1 MTIPRTLRTATRAG
15 GVLALWLLSGG
26 LGCADR
32 LIPARSPAPRVGP
45 GEIAASVFLIG
56 DAGAPAPAGE
66 PVLQALAALLE
77 AGPDSSLVIFL
88 GDNIYPRGLPAPDA
102 AGRKEAER
110 RLDTQVHAVA
120 VGSARA
126 VFVPGNH
133 DWDKSG
139 KDGLAAIRRQG
150 ERIAEVSGGRAR
162 LLPANGCAG
171 PVVEDVGSLRIIYL
185 DTEWW
190 LTGHA
195 KAGREDGCVAGT
207 REEVLDQ
214 LGRAIAGA
222 GAGPVIVAGHH
233 PLATGGEHGGYFSP
247 GDHLFPLRKLH
258 SAFWLPLP
266 LVGSLYPVI
275 RGAGVSSEDIHGPR
289 NVRLRAA
296 LDSLYR
302 VHPPLLHAAG
312 HEHSLQ
318 LIDRGRPPLLAVSGV
333 GIYGHQSYVRALPE
347 SRLALS
353 EPGFMRLDM
362 LTDGRVRLGVLTVN
376 RAGQAREVHA
386 RWLKGGTG
394 GPAVAARADTAR
406 AGE

>member
-1 MTIPRTLRTATRAG
+1 MRYRPGAAA
-15 GVLALWLLSGG
+15 LALLAVLTGTAA
-26 LGCADR
+26 CTDR
-32 LIPARSPAPRVGP
+32 LIPAGRPAPLIGP
-45 GEIAASVFLIG
+45 GEIAVSVFLIG
-56 DAGAPAPAGE
+56 DAGAPAPGGE
-66 PVLQALAALLE
+66 PVLQALGALLE
-77 AGPDSSLVIFL
+77 TGPDSSLVIFL
-88 GDNIYPRGLPAPDA
+88 GDNIYPRGLPAPGA
-102 AGRKEAER
+102 EGRREAER

-120 VGSARA
+120 VGAARA

-139 KDGLAAIRRQG
+139 PQGLDAVRRQG
-150 ERIAEVSGGRAR
+150 ARIAEVSGGRSR
-162 LLPANGCAG
+162 LLPANGCPG
-171 PVVEDVGSLRIIYL
+171 PAIEDIGGLRIAYL

-195 KAGREDGCVAGT
+195 KAGRADGCAAGT
-207 REEVLDQ
+207 QGEVLDQ

-222 GAGPVIVAGHH
+222 GPRPVIVAGHH

-247 GDHLFPLRKLH
+247 GDHLFPLRKLN
-258 SAFWLPLP
+258 SALWLPLP

-289 NVRLRAA
+289 NVRLRGA

-318 LIDRGRPPLLAVSGV
+318 LIDRGYPPLLAVSGV
-333 GIYGHQSYVRALPE
+333 GIYGHQSYVMALPE

-353 EPGFMRLDM
+353 EPGFMRLDL
-362 LTDGRVRLGVLTVN
+362 LTDGRLRLGVLTVN
-376 RAGQAREVHA
+376 GSGQAREVHA
-386 RWLKGGTG
+386 QWLKGGTG

-406 AGE
+406 AGD